1 MQTKIKNRTTKN
13 VCGDHYSAW
22 NNVFCLFSPTI
33 SLFSKFPTSSLSLTS
48 IWLNLFEESGGQK
61 RCNKVSFFHRGYTWN
76 IYKLH
81 TKGQHISAQL
91 RFFKMAFK
99 LYYTLCCLLWYSI
112 SFRVFDEPNSQQ
124 VENKKYSKN
133 YFSISFSLSIF
144 NYGCQLLVWIQI
156 YLSDADM
163 HMTHELMSLE
173 NCQSKGVPINVSL
186 Y

>member
-76 IYKLH
+76 IYKLYISC
-81 TKGQHISAQL
+81 TRKGNTFQL
-91 RFFKMAFK
+91 NCVFLKWHLSFTTRCVVSYDTLYLLEYLMSQTANRLKIKSTAKITLAFPFP
-99 LYYTLCCLLWYSI
+99 Y
-112 SFRVFDEPNSQQ
+112 R
-124 VENKKYSKN
+124 
-133 YFSISFSLSIF
+133 FSIT
-144 NYGCQLLVWIQI
+144 VV
-156 YLSDADM
+156 
-163 HMTHELMSLE
+163 
-173 NCQSKGVPINVSL
+173 NC
-186 Y
+186 